1 MHVHV
6 KARCVIRKSKAVCS
20 AKAAFKQP
28 HDEFLDTYFRTE
40 RRARQRGELPW
51 LMGTWQH
58 NCRDAFLILGILLAS

>member
-28 HDEFLDTYFRTE
+28 HDEFLETYFRTE
-40 RRARQRGELPW
+40 RCDSLDALGRAS
-51 LMGTWQH
+51 
-58 NCRDAFLILGILLAS
+58 LANGDMAT